1 VYGIRYRYYATLP
14 PGLEEIAASE
24 IEMLGGKVSEIRGGR
39 GRVFFEGTIDLIP
52 ILNYLS
58 RTLERVMILLTVEK
72 FEKLDDIY
80 RIVRRMDFTP
90 WIRAEQSF
98 AIRPLRVGQHDF
110 TSIDVGRVAGQAVI
124 DSYMEAKNVR
134 LRVNL
139 DEPDVIIRVDVIF
152 DEVMV
157 GVDTTGDDG
166 LHKRGYRV
174 YNHPAPLNPAIAASL
189 VKLSGWKGDESLLD
203 PMCGSGTILIE
214 AAMTARNI
222 PPGKNR
228 DFAFVNVFGEEILE
242 EVRNSVVEN
251 KTMVKLYGVE
261 KFRKHIEGAIK
272 NAESVNVADTITFM
286 EGDATKLEELF
297 RDPLDVVITNPPY
310 GLRIGRKGI
319 IEELYNGFLKSLR
332 NITHDK
338 SRIVIITTEDKIMR
352 DAVLSNDYEIVKEL
366 NVKYG
371 GLDTV
376 VFLLK
381 KT

>member
-1 VYGIRYRYYATLP
+1 LP
-14 PGLEEIAASE
+14 PGLEEIATNE
-24 IEMLGGKVSEIRGGR
+24 IEELGGRILEIRKNR
-39 GRVFFEGTIDLIP
+39 GRIFFEGSIDLIP
-52 ILNYLS
+52 KMNYLS

-72 FEKLDDIY
+72 FEKLEDIY
-80 RIVRRMDFTP
+80 HIVRRMDFT
-90 WIRAEQSF
+90 WIKADQSF

-134 LRVNL
+134 LKVNL

-157 GVDTTGDDG
+157 GIDTTGDDG
-166 LHKRGYRV
+166 LHKRGYRT
-174 YNHPAPLNPAIAASL
+174 YNHPAPLNPVIAANL
-189 VKLSGWKGDESLLD
+189 VKLSGWRSDESLLD

-214 AAMTARNI
+214 AAMMARNI
-222 PPGKNR
+222 PQGKNR
-228 DFAFVNVFGEEILE
+228 NFAFVNIFGEEMLK
-242 EVRNSVVEN
+242 EVKNSVVEN
-251 KTMVKLYGVE
+251 NSMVELYGVE

-272 NAESVNVADTITFM
+272 NAESAGVADTITFL
-286 EGDATKLEELF
+286 EGDATKLEEAIK
-297 RDPLDVVITNPPY
+297 DSIDVVVTNPPY

-319 IEELYNGFLKSLR
+319 IEELYNGFLRSLK

-338 SRIVIITTEDKIMR
+338 SRIVIITAEDKIMR
-352 DAVLSNDYEIVKEL
+352 DAALSNDYKIVREL